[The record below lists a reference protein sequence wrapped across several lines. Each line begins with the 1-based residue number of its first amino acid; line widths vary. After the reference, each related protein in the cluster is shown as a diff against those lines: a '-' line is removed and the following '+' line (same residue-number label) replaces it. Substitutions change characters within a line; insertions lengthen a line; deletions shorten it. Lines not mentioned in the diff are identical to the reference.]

1 MKKINKPSNPLKVFN
16 DNRAMAYKKAG
27 GAMKDFKKSLPKAQ
41 YGAIQG
47 PLNEKDQKN
56 AEGFI
61 NRIMDTGSS
70 STLKHYT
77 PSPNS
82 PDQTSKRLNSI
93 YQMVRDESDF
103 NTNPEA
109 SKFPYGK
116 TDSWKGIPYAKPGMK
131 KGGPVK
137 EKGGLV
143 KSRKKSLLKAQSG
156 YSVRRSNIANNG

>member
-1 MKKINKPSNPLKVFN
+1 MKNKKTNPLTFFRQESEK
-16 DNRAMAYKKAG
+16 RKAMYQKG
-27 GAMKDFKKSLPKAQ
+27 GYNMPTQNLPKAQ
-41 YGAIQG
+41 DGRVQG
-47 PLNEKDQKN
+47 PLNEADQKN

-137 EKGGLV
+137 KKGG
-143 KSRKKSLLKAQSG
+143 
-156 YSVRRSNIANNG
+156 SVRAKKK